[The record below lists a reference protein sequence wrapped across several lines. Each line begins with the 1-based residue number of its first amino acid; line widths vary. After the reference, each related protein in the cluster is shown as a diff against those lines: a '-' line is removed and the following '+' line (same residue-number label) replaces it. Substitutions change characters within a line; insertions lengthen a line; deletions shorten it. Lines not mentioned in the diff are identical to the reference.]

1 LGGLT
6 ASLTDPERQEIAVKV
21 SREYVEDILART
33 DLTPDEKQRVRE
45 LSYPAE
51 QDELLQVFASLG
63 VTPDRLRN
71 HMGGSP

>member
-1 LGGLT
+1 M
-6 ASLTDPERQEIAVKV
+6 KV

-33 DLTPDEKQRVRE
+33 NLNPEEKQRLRD

-51 QDELLQVFASLG
+51 HDQVLELFASMG

-71 HMGGSP
+71 RMGGSP